1 MNHSATASPL
11 VGAPLLPTLTRL
23 AIPGVFGACI
33 QSLLPVVEAWYLS
46 SAGTIALA
54 AIAIVFPLIM
64 LANMFSAGAIGGAT
78 SGAVARALGAGD
90 LDRAASVLRSAV
102 LIALIGGAL
111 MGGLLLLVQSQL
123 FALLGA
129 RQEVLQAASAYAL
142 IAFAGMPVIWL
153 FNMLGSVL
161 RGTGDM
167 IRPAIGML
175 VNVLAYALLAAWLI
189 PSANL
194 PGYSMQAVMQAGA
207 SALIGAFA
215 ISTIVMLVF
224 VLQPG
229 QPVRMRGGWPR
240 AEITVAIL
248 KPGLL
253 AASQSFMTITY
264 ALVATA
270 LLGRLGVDWL
280 AGYGLAVRLELL
292 MVPVIFGIGA
302 SLIAIVGAHAGAGLR
317 ERAIQIAW
325 RGTAANVVAVGLIG
339 AVFALAPQLWC
350 GPLSS
355 NAAVAAH
362 CGQTLQILG
371 PAYGFF
377 ALGLG
382 LYFASQGL
390 NTLIYPVA
398 GALVRLLLVA
408 TGLLW
413 VSADTEPTIILWT
426 LSGAMAVYG
435 LFVAICL
442 KQFGWTIRS

>member
-1 MNHSATASPL
+1 MNRGSVTSPL

-23 AIPGVFGACI
+23 AIPGVIGASI
-33 QSLLPVVEAWYLS
+33 QSLLPAVEAWYLS
-46 SAGTIALA
+46 SAGTVALA

-102 LIALIGGAL
+102 LIGVVGGAL
-111 MGGLLLLVQSQL
+111 MGGLLLLVKSQL

-129 RQEVLQAASAYAL
+129 REEVLQAASAYAL
-142 IAFAGMPVIWL
+142 IAFAGMPMIWL
-153 FNMLGSVL
+153 FNMLCSVL

-167 IRPAIGML
+167 VRPAIGML
-175 VNVLAYALLAAWLI
+175 VNVIAYALLGAWLI
-189 PSANL
+189 PSTGQ
-194 PGYSMQAVMQAGA
+194 PGSHVLAVMQAGA
-207 SALIGAFA
+207 MALVGAFA
-215 ISTIVMLVF
+215 ISAVVMLVF
-224 VLQPG
+224 VLHRG

-240 AEITVAIL
+240 ADVTIAVL

-253 AASQSFMTITY
+253 AASQSFMTIAY
-264 ALVATA
+264 ALIATA

-292 MVPVIFGIGA
+292 MVPVIFGIGG

-325 RGTAANVVAVGLIG
+325 RGTAVNVVAVGLIG
-339 AVFALAPQLWC
+339 AAFAFAPQLWC

-355 NAAVAAH
+355 NVTVAAH

-371 PAYGFF
+371 PFYGFF

-390 NTLIYPVA
+390 NTLLYPVA
-398 GALVRLLLVA
+398 GAMVRLLLVA
-408 TGLLW
+408 TGLFW
-413 VSADTEPTIILWT
+413 VSTETEPTTILWV
-426 LSGAMAVYG
+426 LSGAMAAYG
-435 LFVAICL
+435 LFVALSL
-442 KQFGWTIRS
+442 KQIGWRIRS